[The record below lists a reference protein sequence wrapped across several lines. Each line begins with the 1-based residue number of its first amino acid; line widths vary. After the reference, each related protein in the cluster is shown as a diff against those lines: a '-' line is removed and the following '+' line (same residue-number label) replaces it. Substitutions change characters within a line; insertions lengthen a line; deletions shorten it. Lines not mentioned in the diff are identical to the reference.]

1 MTTDLFTTT
10 DISKVRT
17 LLIKEQGNI
26 SALSGLPLEQ
36 PVLDH
41 LHDIEQFVRGVINS
55 KENVAL
61 GRIEGLYVRYIGY
74 WYKGTYP
81 EFLRLVAD
89 YIERGVDRRYRHN
102 GWLSKVKTEFNKLNE
117 SSKDRVLI
125 ALGSKAGKNGLE
137 RKKLFSKVIL
147 NKELGYTLILSTIKE
162 AALDASQPKGNK

>member
-61 GRIEGLYVRYIGY
+61 GRIEGLYGRYIGY

-81 EFLRLVAD
+81 EFLRQVAN

-102 GWLSKVKTEFNKLNE
+102 GWLSKVKTEFSKLKE
-117 SSKDRVLI
+117 GDKDKVLI
-125 ALGSKAGKNGLE
+125 KLGSKAGKNGLE

-147 NKELGYTLILSTIKE
+147 NKELGYTLILSTIKH
-162 AALDASQPKGNK
+162 KGN

>member
-17 LLIKEQGNI
+17 LLIKEQGSI

-61 GRIEGLYVRYIGY
+61 GRIEGLYGRYIGY

-89 YIERGVDRRYRHN
+89 YIERGVDRRFRHN
-102 GWLSKVKTEFNKLNE
+102 GWLKKALTEYNKLSE
-117 SSKDRVLI
+117 GKKDLVLA
-125 ALGSKAGKNGLE
+125 ALDSPLGKNGVE
-137 RKKLFSKVIL
+137 RKKNFSKALMTRKFSYNTVM
-147 NKELGYTLILSTIKE
+147 NLIK
-162 AALDASQPKGNK
+162 KFR